1 MFDLSSIMQPA
12 ITAGVAVIGWWVKGI
27 RADFKELSAN
37 LEAMRAELHQEM
49 QQYTRTDTCEAH
61 RRSIQ
66 AQIDILRREQELRKE
81 SEQIALK
88 QAVNDERRMRAL
100 YDSMTPAERR
110 AHAEKC
116 NFRSDME
123 GLG

>member
-66 AQIDILRREQELRKE
+66 AQIDILRREQERFFILR
-81 SEQIALK
+81 SPPS
-88 QAVNDERRMRAL
+88 VL
-100 YDSMTPAERR
+100 YMNYIDS
-110 AHAEKC
+110 C
-116 NFRSDME
+116 
-123 GLG
+123 